1 MIRRGRT
8 LLAQKRRLQQ
18 IQQAAREHF
27 QKHYPTDP
35 IVWVVLVE
43 ELSVGS
49 VVGVAYGT
57 GQIPP
62 PYRFF
67 RVASSGLSVTP
78 MSALYWPSSWGQ
90 NPQISPNTHE

>member
-18 IQQAAREHF
+18 MQQAAREHF

-43 ELSVGS
+43 ELPMGS
-49 VVGVAYGT
+49 VVAVAYGSD
-57 GQIPP
+57 QIPP
-62 PYRFF
+62 PCRFF
-67 RVASSGLSVTP
+67 RVASSGLPITP
-78 MSALYWPSSWGQ
+78 MGPGYWPSSWGR
-90 NPQISPNTHE
+90 NP

>member
-18 IQQAAREHF
+18 MQHAVREHF
-27 QKHYPTDP
+27 QKLYPADS

-43 ELSVGS
+43 EHPMGS
-49 VVGVAYGT
+49 VIAVAYDT

-62 PYRFF
+62 PCRFF
-67 RVASSGLSVTP
+67 RVGSSGLSITP
-78 MSALYWPSSWGQ
+78 MGPGYWPSSWG
-90 NPQISPNTHE
+90 PQR